1 MELNAVDNNEMSSG
15 NTELSQCLRDAREAY
30 EAQDSNRLTECC
42 KRALELQ
49 ENNAEAWELLA
60 CFGGWDAKMH
70 VLDVDF
76 AIESATHALGLA
88 SEGKRH
94 EVATEIYGARKKQI
108 ALCLEDDMMMPS
120 YMGAKQLHKTMGDW
134 QRMLVEIPYLSRDLL
149 EDELNLVDN
158 LCLRSKLGIMPGD
171 RLVYTAY
178 ATLNDKVPYGDTFR
192 KALAPRLTQVSEQEA
207 ARRAESLERIEAW
220 RERYREWVV
229 QDAPTAEERK
239 ARLQEELNVLQA
251 EVDELVGQSGRGLLL
266 QQIEELEQR
275 KTRIGKFKVFQRR
288 EVDAQIAAAKAKL
301 EQIEA
306 ALVPARAPLEEA
318 VTQIK
323 QLLDEVSA

>member
-15 NTELSQCLRDAREAY
+15 NTELFQCLQDAREAY
-30 EAQDSNRLTECC
+30 EAQDSVRLTECC

-76 AIESATHALGLA
+76 AVESAAHALGLA
-88 SEGKRH
+88 PEGRRY
-94 EVATEIYGARKKQI
+94 EMASEIYGARKKQI
-108 ALCLEDDMMMPS
+108 ASCLEDDMMMPS

-134 QRMLVEIPYLSRDLL
+134 QRLLAEIPYLSRDLL
-149 EDELNLVDN
+149 DDELNLVDN

-178 ATLNDKVPYGDTFR
+178 ATLNNKVPYGDTFR
-192 KALAPRLTQVSEQEA
+192 KALAPRLTQVSEREA
-207 ARRAESLERIEAW
+207 ARRAETLERIAAW
-220 RERYREWVV
+220 REDYREWVN
-229 QDAPTAEERK
+229 QGNPTVEERA
-239 ARLQEELNVLQA
+239 ARLQEQLGALQA

-266 QQIEELEQR
+266 QQIDELERQ
-275 KTRIGKFKVFQRR
+275 KARIGKFKVFQRR
-288 EVDAQIAAAKAKL
+288 EADAQIAAARAKL
-301 EQIEA
+301 EQMDG
-306 ALVPARAPLEEA
+306 ALIPARAPLEEA
-318 VTQIK
+318 IGEVRR
-323 QLLDEVSA
+323 LLDELEG